1 MFMLIMLPMW
11 MNFLLRTYAWMTI
24 LEDNGLINKLL
35 ALMGLG
41 PVHMINT
48 QGAVVLGMVY
58 DYLPFMIVPLY
69 TVLMKMDYSL
79 VQAAQDLGGNPFQ
92 VFTKV
97 ILPLSLPGISTG
109 ITMVFIPCVSTFVI
123 SKMLGGGTEP
133 MIGDLIEMQFTGS
146 TYNQNLGSAMAF
158 VLMVII
164 LICMGIMNQFDS
176 ADEEKEGRIVV

>member
-1 MFMLIMLPMW
+1 MLPMW

-35 ALMGLG
+35 ALIGVG

-79 VQAAQDLGGNPFQ
+79 IQAAQDLGGNPFQ

-123 SKMLGGGTEP
+123 SKMLGGGTELL
-133 MIGDLIEMQFTGS
+133 IGDLIEMQFTGN
-146 TYNQNLGSAMAF
+146 TYNQNLGSAMAL

-164 LICMGIMNQFDS
+164 LICMGVMNQFDS
-176 ADEEKEGRIVV
+176 DEEKEGSVVI